1 MSMTRVIFVLNRG
14 KQMNRRLFHIS
25 LLAMAFGILLLSPLT
40 AVFAD
45 SQWTLT
51 VSGDVTKPLTL
62 NTADLAAMP
71 TTTEYAELHCYYTLV
86 ASGDWTGVRLGL
98 LLEQA
103 GYNLK
108 AVFVEFHASDGYQI
122 SLETRIAMRDDV
134 IVAYQLNDQALPE
147 VLRLVIPGAN
157 GNLWIAMITSITVN
171 ESPSLISPTNPGAIP
186 TPTPTPLTPT
196 PPPPQ
201 PSTPPPQQPPMS
213 PTNQTDTQP
222 TAPPAA
228 SQPVHQISSNSDVP
242 AEYAYPV
249 IFAAIAATVAA
260 AAYVIHDRRK

>member
-1 MSMTRVIFVLNRG
+1 MTHVIFVLNRG

-25 LLAMAFGILLLSPLT
+25 LLAMAFGIVLLSPLT

-62 NTADLAAMP
+62 TVADLAAMP

-86 ASGDWTGVRLGL
+86 ASGYWTGVRLGL

-103 GYNLK
+103 GYNLE
-108 AVFVEFHASDGYQI
+108 AVSVEFHASDGYQI
-122 SLETRIAMRDDV
+122 NLETWIALRDDV

-157 GNLWIAMITSITVN
+157 GNLWIAMITSITVD
-171 ESPSLISPTNPGAIP
+171 ESPSLISPANPGPMP
-186 TPTPTPLTPT
+186 TPTPTPPTPT

-228 SQPVHQISSNSDVP
+228 SQPVHQISSNSDFP

-249 IFAAIAATVAA
+249 IFAAIAAIGLFV
-260 AAYVIHDRRK
+260 YFKKRKR

>member
-1 MSMTRVIFVLNRG
+1 MSMTHVIFVLNRG

-25 LLAMAFGILLLSPLT
+25 LLAMAFGIVLLSPLT

-62 NTADLAAMP
+62 TVADLAAMP

-103 GYNLK
+103 GYNLE
-108 AVFVEFHASDGYQI
+108 AVSVEFHASDGYQI
-122 SLETRIAMRDDV
+122 NLETWIALRDDV

-157 GNLWIAMITSITVN
+157 GNLWIAMITSITVD
-171 ESPSLISPTNPGAIP
+171 ESPSLISPTNPGPMP
-186 TPTPTPLTPT
+186 TPTPT

-201 PSTPPPQQPPMS
+201 PSTPPPQQLPTS

-222 TAPPAA
+222 NAPPAA